1 MTLTIKL
8 PDNIKEAN
16 FILELLQK
24 LNIPMA
30 ETVEQVDIPEG
41 HKLILKGRIENLKSE
56 KVNTNSLAVHMN
68 TRAASVTDMLKKLK
82 SKRKVSI

>member
-41 HKLILKGRIENLKSE
+41 HKLILKGRIENLKL
-56 KVNTNSLAVHMN
+56 NTSSKTYTWEEV
-68 TRAASVTDMLKKLK
+68 KKLK